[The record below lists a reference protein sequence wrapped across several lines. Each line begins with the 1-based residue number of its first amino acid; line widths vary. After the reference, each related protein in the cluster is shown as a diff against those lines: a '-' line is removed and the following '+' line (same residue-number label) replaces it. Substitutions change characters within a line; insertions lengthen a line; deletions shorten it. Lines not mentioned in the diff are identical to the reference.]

1 MAFITNLKLNLAK
14 PLQVVLITTITITN
28 YMITIAIMII
38 SITNLNLAKPR
49 QVAEIK
55 LFQSLKGAQGMG
67 WHLLQ
72 LNLEKTLQ
80 IAKYPQTGHHD
91 INKVNRC
98 LARYSPRHT
107 HQPTHQQGTK

>member
-55 LFQSLKGAQGMG
+55 LFQSLKGAQGMR

-72 LNLEKTLQ
+72 LESAEMPLR
-80 IAKYPQTGHHD
+80 IAKYSQTGHNEK
-91 INKVNRC
+91 IPGKSSCEIIKKEGGV
-98 LARYSPRHT
+98 A
-107 HQPTHQQGTK
+107 

>member
-1 MAFITNLKLNLAK
+1 MITKYIIIFMAFITNLKLNLAK

-55 LFQSLKGAQGMG
+55 LFQSLKGAQGMR

-72 LNLEKTLQ
+72 LKSERALRF
-80 IAKYPQTGHHD
+80 AKYSQTGHNEK
-91 INKVNRC
+91 IPGKSCCAIITIR
-98 LARYSPRHT
+98 
-107 HQPTHQQGTK
+107 K

>member
-28 YMITIAIMII
+28 YMITIVIMII

-55 LFQSLKGAQGMG
+55 LFQALKGAQGVR

-72 LNLEKTLQ
+72 LKSEKALR
-80 IAKYPQTGHHD
+80 IAKYSQTGHHV
-91 INKVNRC
+91 INKKIPGKSCCAIITIR
-98 LARYSPRHT
+98 
-107 HQPTHQQGTK
+107 K